1 MLHSLQSLRVDQS
14 AHWRVF
20 RTHQDAGALKAVH
33 VGIALSDSEA
43 SIVAP
48 FSSLDKT
55 ISSVI
60 DVVKE
65 GRCALASALA
75 SYKYLLMYGQVEA
88 INQIL
93 NAYFS
98 ITFDEWCWVFMDG
111 VWTISLAFSLP
122 LAKPAAKL
130 SASRPTAS
138 LLGPHTMLSFLG
150 ILLINFLFTLGS
162 LVYLFQQPFYQCRKV
177 SLEFTRGNKN
187 SSLVI
192 TTL

>member
-1 MLHSLQSLRVDQS
+1 M
-14 AHWRVF
+14 
-20 RTHQDAGALKAVH
+20 KAAH

-65 GRCALASALA
+65 GRCALTSALA
-75 SYKYLLMYGQVEA
+75 SYKYLLMYGSVEGV
-88 INQIL
+88 NQIL

-98 ITFDEWCWVFMDG
+98 VTFFEWNWVFMDG
-111 VWTISLAFSLP
+111 IWTISLAFSLP

-138 LLGPHTMLSFLG
+138 LLGLHTVSSFMG
-150 ILLINFLFTLGS
+150 VFLINLCFTIGS
-162 LVYLFQQPFYQCRKV
+162 IAYMSRQPFYQCRKV
-177 SLEFTRGNKN
+177 SFKLLRGNN
-187 SSLVI
+187 
-192 TTL
+192 TL